1 MGTSAHRIRAYQM
14 RKISHPI
21 LENIDKYWLTIAA
34 RDLPANISTKANARD
49 PRGLNR
55 HVYKE
60 VRSSLEGE
68 TADVGTFDLMNK
80 GITILA
86 ESVRVISKEQGL
98 YEVVID
104 DAVGGIVD
112 GAHTARIIWE
122 SNSEGTTPE
131 DQYVEVYIRTG
142 VSKPLISEIARGL
155 NTGIQVAPQSI
166 YNKAGH
172 FDWIKK
178 IIEKEPYGKLI
189 AWSESDTGDYDVRDL
204 IGILEAFNIFD
215 FPNDVNAS
223 KHPIASYEKWS
234 IPLEKFAKDF
244 EENAGSLKKSKYYR
258 LRNLL
263 KDGLVL
269 YDLIRRDFREMRN
282 VEGGRAGNMKIVE
295 EAAASR
301 GSFDFPFA
309 RLKPSQY
316 RLTKGATMPILAAFR
331 SYVTEERSTG
341 DAQWRGGFERVKQ
354 VWKEAGPSLVGET
367 YQLTQDGIRTPDQ
380 VGKNRKH
387 WGTLYM
393 RLQVQLLQEKLHE
406 EQNRPRRKVI

>member
-1 MGTSAHRIRAYQM
+1 MGISTHRFRAFQM
-14 RKISHPI
+14 RKITHPI
-21 LENIDKYWLTIAA
+21 LKEIDKYWLTIRAK
-34 RDLPANISTKANARD
+34 DLPPNISTKANARD

-68 TADVGTFDLMNK
+68 TADIGTFDLMNK

-86 ESVRVISKEQGL
+86 ESVRVVNKDQGFFD
-98 YEVVID
+98 VAVD
-104 DAVGGIVD
+104 DGIGGIVD

-122 SNSEGTTPE
+122 SNLAGTTPD
-131 DQYVEVYIRTG
+131 DQFVEVYIRTG

-172 FDWIKK
+172 FDWMKK
-178 IIEKEPYGKLI
+178 TIGSEPYAKLI
-189 AWSESDTGDYDVRDL
+189 AWSESDLGEYDVRDL
-204 IGILEAFNIFD
+204 IGVLEALNIFD

-223 KHPIASYEKWS
+223 KHPISSYEKWS
-234 IPLEKFAKDF
+234 IPLEKFADDF
-244 EENAGSLKKSKYYR
+244 EKNDLKKSKYYR

-269 YDLIRRDFREMRN
+269 YDLIRHDFRSMRN
-282 VEGGRAGNMKIVE
+282 NDGGRAGSMKIVE
-295 EAAASR
+295 EASQGR
-301 GSFDFPFA
+301 GTFEFPFA
-309 RLKPSQY
+309 RLSPSQY
-316 RLTKGATMPILAAFR
+316 RLTKGAAMPILAAFR
-331 SYVTEERSTG
+331 SYVTENPTTG
-341 DAQWRGGFERVKQ
+341 DAEWRGGFERVKQ
-354 VWKEAGPSLVGET
+354 VWKQAGPSLVAET

-393 RLQVQLLQEKLHE
+393 RLQVQLLQEKLYE
-406 EQNRPRRKVI
+406 EQNKPKRKRP

>member
-1 MGTSAHRIRAYQM
+1 MGTSTHRIRAFQM
-14 RKISHPI
+14 RKITHPI
-21 LENIDKYWLTIAA
+21 HKTIDKYWLTVAA
-34 RDLPANISTKANARD
+34 KDLPANISTKANARD

-68 TADVGTFDLMNK
+68 TADIGTFDLMNK

-86 ESVRVISKEQGL
+86 ESVRVVNKDEGF
-98 YEVVID
+98 YDVVVD
-104 DAVGGIVD
+104 DGFGGIVD
-112 GAHTARIIWE
+112 GAHTAKIIWE
-122 SNSEGTTPE
+122 SNNEGTTP
-131 DQYVEVYIRTG
+131 DGQYVELYVRTG
-142 VSKPLISEIARGL
+142 VSRALISEIARGL

-172 FDWIKK
+172 FNWMKK
-178 IIEKEPYGKLI
+178 IVEKEPYGKMI
-189 AWSESDTGDYDVRDL
+189 AWNESDTGEYDVRDL
-204 IGILEAFNIFD
+204 IGVLEALNIFD

-223 KHPIASYEKWS
+223 KHPISSYEKWS
-234 IPLEKFAKDF
+234 IPLEKFADDF
-244 EENAGSLKKSKYYR
+244 EQNEKELKKSKYYR

-269 YDLIRRDFREMRN
+269 YDLIRHDFRNMRN
-282 VEGGRAGNMKIVE
+282 TEGGRAGNMKIVE
-295 EAAASR
+295 EASASR
-301 GSFDFPFA
+301 GTFDFPFA

-331 SYVTEERSTG
+331 SYVMVNGETG
-341 DAQWRGGFERVKQ
+341 DAEWRGGFDRIKE
-354 VWKEAGPSLVGET
+354 VWKQAGPSLVAET

-393 RLQVQLLQEKLHE
+393 RLQVQLLQEKLQE
-406 EQNRPRRKVI
+406 EQNRPKRRPL

>member
-1 MGTSAHRIRAYQM
+1 MGISTHRFRAFQM
-14 RKISHPI
+14 RKITHPTFK
-21 LENIDKYWLTIAA
+21 EIDKYWLCIAA
-34 RDLPANISTKANARD
+34 KDLPPNISTKANARD

-86 ESVRVISKEQGL
+86 ESVRLVNKDQGL
-98 YEVVID
+98 YDVAVD
-104 DAVGGIVD
+104 DAFGGIVD
-112 GAHTARIIWE
+112 GAHTAKIIWE
-122 SNSEGTTPE
+122 SNSEGTTP
-131 DQYVEVYIRTG
+131 DNQYVEVYIRTG
-142 VSKPLISEIARGL
+142 VSKPLVSEIARGL

-172 FDWIKK
+172 FDWMKK
-178 IIEKEPYGKLI
+178 LVEKEPYGKMI
-189 AWSESDTGDYDVRDL
+189 AWNESDLGEYDVRDL
-204 IGILEAFNIFD
+204 IGVLEALNIFD
-215 FPNDVNAS
+215 FPNSVNSS
-223 KHPIASYEKWS
+223 KHPISSYEKWS
-234 IPLEKFAKDF
+234 IPLEKFASDYEANEK
-244 EENAGSLKKSKYYR
+244 SLKKSKYYR

-263 KDGLVL
+263 KDGLTL
-269 YDLIRRDFREMRN
+269 YDLVRHDFRLMRN
-282 VEGGRAGNMKIVE
+282 IEGGRAGNMKIVE

-301 GSFDFPFA
+301 GTFEFPFA

-331 SYVTEERSTG
+331 SYVTENPTTG
-341 DAQWRGGFERVKQ
+341 DAEWRGGFERVKQ
-354 VWKEAGPSLVGET
+354 VWKEAGPSLVAET

-393 RLQVQLLQEKLHE
+393 RLQVQLLQEKLQE
-406 EQNRPRRKVI
+406 EQSRPRRRIL

>member
-1 MGTSAHRIRAYQM
+1 MAISTHRLRAFQM
-14 RKISHPI
+14 RKISHP
-21 LENIDKYWLTIAA
+21 LLKNIDKYWLSVAA
-34 RDLPANISTKANARD
+34 KDLPANISTKANARD

-68 TADVGTFDLMNK
+68 TATIGTFDLMNK

-86 ESVRVISKEQGL
+86 DSVKIINKDQGW
-98 YEVVID
+98 YEITVD
-104 DAVGGIVD
+104 DDLGGIVD
-112 GAHTARIIWE
+112 GAHTAKIIWE
-122 SNSEGTTPE
+122 SNAEGSTP
-131 DQYVEVYIRTG
+131 DGQYVEVYIRTG
-142 VSKPLISEIARGL
+142 VSKPLVSEIARGL

-172 FDWIKK
+172 FDWLKK
-178 IIEKEPYGKLI
+178 AVEKEPYAKMI
-189 AWSESDTGDYDVRDL
+189 AWSESDIGEYDVRDL
-204 IGILEAFNIFD
+204 IGVLEALNIFD

-223 KHPIASYEKWS
+223 KHPISSYEKWS
-234 IPLEKFAKDF
+234 IPLEKFADDYEQNQK
-244 EENAGSLKKSKYYR
+244 NIKKSKYYR

-269 YDLIRRDFREMRN
+269 YDLVRHDFRSMRN
-282 VEGGRAGNMKIVE
+282 NEGGRAGNMKIVE
-295 EAAASR
+295 EASESR
-301 GSFDFPFA
+301 GAFDFPFA
-309 RLKPSQY
+309 RLKPNQY

-331 SYVTEERSTG
+331 SYVTENTTTG
-341 DAQWRGGFERVKQ
+341 DAEWRGGFDRIKQ
-354 VWKEAGPSLVGET
+354 VWKQAGPNLVAET

-393 RLQVQLLQEKLHE
+393 RLQVQLLQEKLME
-406 EQNRPRRKVI
+406 EQRRPKRN

>member
-1 MGTSAHRIRAYQM
+1 MGVSTHRIRAFQM
-14 RKISHPI
+14 RKITHPI
-21 LENIDKYWLTIAA
+21 NKTIDKYWLTVAA

-68 TADVGTFDLMNK
+68 TADIGTFDLMNK

-86 ESVRVISKEQGL
+86 EGVRVANKDAGL
-98 YEVVID
+98 YDVLID
-104 DAVGGIVD
+104 DAIGGIVD
-112 GAHTARIIWE
+112 GAHTAKIIWE
-122 SNSEGTTPE
+122 SNSEGTTP
-131 DQYVEVYIRTG
+131 DGQYVELYIRTG
-142 VSKPLISEIARGL
+142 ISKSLISEIARGL

-172 FDWIKK
+172 FNWMKK
-178 IIEKEPYGKLI
+178 IVEKEPYGKLI
-189 AWSESDTGDYDVRDL
+189 AWNESDNGDYDVRDL
-204 IGILEAFNIFD
+204 IGVLEALNIFD

-223 KHPIASYEKWS
+223 KHPISSYEKWS
-234 IPLEKFAKDF
+234 IPLEKFADDF
-244 EENAGSLKKSKYYR
+244 EKNEKKLKESKYYR
-258 LRNLL
+258 LRHLL

-269 YDLIRRDFREMRN
+269 FDLIRHDFRSMRN
-282 VEGGRAGNMKIVE
+282 TEGGRAGGMKIVE

-301 GSFDFPFA
+301 GTFDFPFA

-331 SYVTEERSTG
+331 SYVAVDPETG
-341 DAQWRGGFERVKQ
+341 DAEWRGGFERVKE
-354 VWKEAGPSLVGET
+354 VWKEAGPALVAET

-393 RLQVQLLQEKLHE
+393 RLQVQLLQEKLQE
-406 EQNRPRRKVI
+406 ERSRPRRRML

>member
-1 MGTSAHRIRAYQM
+1 MGISTHRIRAFQM

-21 LENIDKYWLTIAA
+21 LNSIDKYWLTVEAKN
-34 RDLPANISTKANARD
+34 LPANISTKANARD

-60 VRSSLEGE
+60 VRSSLEGD
-68 TADVGTFDLMNK
+68 TADIGTFDLMNK

-86 ESVRVISKEQGL
+86 ESVRVVNKDEGL
-98 YEVVID
+98 YDIAVD

-112 GAHTARIIWE
+112 GAHTAKIIWE
-122 SNSEGTTPE
+122 SNGEGTTP
-131 DQYVEVYIRTG
+131 DGQYVEIYIRTG
-142 VSKPLISEIARGL
+142 VSRSLISEIARGL

-172 FDWIKK
+172 FNWMKK
-178 IIEKEPYGKLI
+178 IIEKEPYAKMI
-189 AWSESDTGDYDVRDL
+189 AWNESDIGEYDVRDL
-204 IGILEAFNIFD
+204 IGVLEALNIFD
-215 FPNDVNAS
+215 FPNDVNTS
-223 KHPIASYEKWS
+223 KHPISSYEKWS
-234 IPLEKFAKDF
+234 IPLEKFADDF
-244 EENAGSLKKSKYYR
+244 EQNERNLKNSKYYR

-263 KDGLVL
+263 RDGLVL
-269 YDLIRRDFREMRN
+269 YDLIRHDFRNMRN
-282 VEGGRAGNMKIVE
+282 NEGGRAGNMKIVE

-331 SYVTEERSTG
+331 SYVTINRDTG
-341 DAQWRGGFERVKQ
+341 DAEWRGGFDRIKE
-354 VWKEAGPSLVGET
+354 VWKAAGPSLVAET

-393 RLQVQLLQEKLHE
+393 RLQVQLLQEKLQE
-406 EQNRPRRKVI
+406 EQNRPRLRRI

>member
-1 MGTSAHRIRAYQM
+1 MGVSTHRIRAFQM
-14 RKISHPI
+14 RKITHPI
-21 LENIDKYWLTIAA
+21 HKTIDKYWLTVAA
-34 RDLPANISTKANARD
+34 KDLPPNISTKANARD

-68 TADVGTFDLMNK
+68 TADIGTFDLMNK

-86 ESVRVISKEQGL
+86 ESVRVANKEEGL
-98 YEVVID
+98 YDVAID
-104 DAVGGIVD
+104 DGFGGIVD
-112 GAHTARIIWE
+112 GAHTAKIIWE
-122 SNSEGTTPE
+122 SNSEDTTP
-131 DQYVEVYIRTG
+131 DGQYVELYIRTG
-142 VSKPLISEIARGL
+142 VSKSLISEIARGL

-172 FDWIKK
+172 FNWMKK
-178 IIEKEPYGKLI
+178 IVDKEPYGKMI
-189 AWSESDTGDYDVRDL
+189 AWNESDTGEYDVRDL
-204 IGILEAFNIFD
+204 IGVLEALNVFD

-223 KHPIASYEKWS
+223 KHPISSYEKWS
-234 IPLEKFAKDF
+234 IPLEKFAGDF
-244 EENAGSLKKSKYYR
+244 EQNENDLKKSKYFR

-269 YDLIRRDFREMRN
+269 YDLIRHDFRNMRN
-282 VEGGRAGNMKIVE
+282 NEGGRAGNMKIVE

-301 GSFDFPFA
+301 GTFDFPFA
-309 RLKPSQY
+309 RIRPNQY

-331 SYVTEERSTG
+331 SYVTVNRETG
-341 DAQWRGGFERVKQ
+341 DAEWRGGFDRIKE
-354 VWKEAGPSLVGET
+354 VWRQAGPTLVAET

-393 RLQVQLLQEKLHE
+393 RLQVQLLQEKLQE
-406 EQNRPRRKVI
+406 EQSRPRMRRT